1 MDTRA
6 WVSPTEETYWA
17 KNTTHPAHPANPANP
32 AASLLSHWASVLA
45 MALEHITRIDA
56 DRGR

>member
-6 WVSPTEETYWA
+6 WVSPTEEMYWA
-17 KNTTHPAHPANPANP
+17 KNTTHPAHPVNP

-56 DRGR
+56 DRER